1 MEYPA
6 RTELVGIGNE
16 HVEEPIE
23 KMTRYVKPSQLCA
36 VSAATASSIA
46 SMHGAGTMQ
55 AGWQGRYS
63 AYEAYHETGHKPLH
77 TVFMPGY

>member
-6 RTELVGIGNE
+6 RTELVGIGKE
-16 HVEEPIE
+16 HMQEPIV

-55 AGWQGRYS
+55 AGLAR
-63 AYEAYHETGHKPLH
+63 K
-77 TVFMPGY
+77 VFGI